1 MKAGLELTSCTV
13 CWSLLRHLPRTGG
26 IDPGLKLG
34 SCTGDTTLRFTLEYG
49 AQAIWPETSVVS
61 TVVAMV
67 SVVVGTVVVTGS

>member
-49 AQAIWPETSVVS
+49 AQAICPEASVVS

-67 SVVVGTVVVTGS
+67 SAVVGTVVVTGS